1 MKKILVILMCTFA
14 VHVQA
19 QEGVAINNDGASP
32 DASSILDLK
41 STTKGILIP
50 RMTESQR
57 TQISNVATGLLVFQT
72 DGASGFYF
80 YSGSGWESLS
90 TKSNTLDEAYDEGGA
105 GSGRI
110 ITADAGTVVIN
121 GTGGLLV
128 DANTTTLSNAA
139 QINNTDG
146 TNSTETYIGKVGVL
160 SNEVVV
166 QGVYG
171 EAKLTS
177 ATQIYDGGF
186 GVFGTVKHPSNGT
199 VNLNATAASAG
210 ASVNKAVGVGG
221 EIGPFSD
228 YIGGPADIIAS
239 VYGGTALH
247 NSNGGSVYGGAKLYA
262 GLFQGNGRTIGLWG
276 ENSTYME
283 LIPRWQLQDYD
294 AGVIGFYNSDPDG
307 GNNDSDVG
315 TSDDYLSIEANV
327 TDGTV
332 KHVVLQNR
340 TSGNVAIGHSFP
352 FFKLDV
358 NGEIYTD
365 EHMMALGGIHVG
377 GTADPGT
384 DNLVVDGNTTV
395 VGTLTTGTVTYPNTD
410 GLAGQVMTT
419 NGAGVVSFQTPNTS
433 AAAWELTGNAGTTN
447 GTDFIGTTD
456 AQDLDIRT
464 NNVVRAR
471 ITQKG
476 QIETLNTGNS
486 VFIGEGAGAND
497 DLSDNY
503 NVFVGKDAGASN
515 TTGLVNTAIG
525 SSALEL
531 NTTGYYNTA
540 NGNQALWSNTSG
552 SSNTAN
558 GNYALRYNT
567 TGYSNTANGNG
578 ALYSNTTGWN
588 NTANGKNALRS
599 NTTGYSNVAMGVH
612 ALYANT
618 DRSNLVAI
626 GDSALYNNGVGATVA
641 LHASENTAVGSK
653 ALYDNNIGY
662 QNTAVGFEALNSN
675 AAGYYNT
682 AVGRRALYNSTG
694 WMNSAFGTDALYNN
708 QSHAN
713 TAIGGA
719 ALFTN
724 ISGVGNVAVGLQS
737 LSYSLGSANIGLGYQ
752 AGDNLTTGD
761 NNIFIGYDIDAPVA
775 TGSNQ
780 MSIGNLIYATGVVG
794 TGTTVSSG
802 NVGIG
807 DASPDGKLEVR
818 QTAAAD
824 IFNLYDNTTNVL
836 SVQDGG
842 NFWADATTTFFVQA
856 STNEVGIGDASPDGK
871 LEVRQT
877 GIDDIFNLYDNT
889 TNVFTV
895 EDGGDVGIGDATP
908 DGKLEVRQ
916 TAADDLFNLYDNTTN
931 VFTVIDGGNVGIG
944 DVAPSQQVEIK
955 GGTATWDLAGNAVD
969 VDNVYLEDLTAAD
982 GVDAIGGS
990 ISFSGAGN
998 GGGGAA
1004 RRHAAIAGVQTSA
1017 ENDHVGLA
1025 FFTHNSSTSTADMQE
1040 SMRITHGGN
1049 TGIGNTAPGY
1059 KLDVSGDMNIT
1070 GDYRINGVVQSFS
1083 DAQDLSLAG
1092 NTLSL
1097 TNDAT
1102 TVDLSGYLDN
1112 TDAQDLSLAGNTLSL
1127 TNDATTVDLST
1138 YLDNTDD
1145 WSNSGSDISFSTG
1158 NVGIGIST
1166 PTQKLH
1172 VQGTDPDITG
1182 VSGVFVNIS
1191 NSATG
1196 TDGTMSGIRFSNY
1209 IGTTSNKGAMFY
1221 QRNQGYGIGDIHF
1234 AINSALNSTDVTKA
1248 DAIMTIRS
1256 TGDVGIGTTA
1266 PSEKLQVAGNVYSS
1280 SGDFYAAV
1288 SNGVINCGGGIMTA
1302 NLNYIGDSYAAPSN
1316 VSGDEDLYIQDDLQV
1331 GGAAYKPGGGSWT
1344 AASDKRLK
1352 NNIVSFNDGLEELVK
1367 VKPVKFNYNDKS
1379 GFTDLDKQYIGVI
1392 AQDLIEVAPYMV
1404 EESNFWQEVVEDEN
1418 GVERI
1423 VKEGEKF
1430 YTVDPSAFTYILINS
1445 VQEQQSIIESQKAE
1459 IDELK
1464 AQMIEMQAAI
1474 KTLTNKK

>member
-352 FFKLDV
+352 IFKLDV

-780 MSIGNLIYATGVVG
+780 MSIGNLIYATGVDG

-877 GIDDIFNLYDNT
+877 GTDDIFNLYDNT

-1040 SMRITHGGN
+1040 SMRITHDGN

-1445 VQEQQSIIESQKAE
+1445 VQEQQIIIESQKAE

-1464 AQMIEMQAAI
+1464 AQVKAI
-1474 KTLTNKK
+1474 QQSLQTMSSK